1 MEPRETD
8 VVGIVGAGHL
18 GRAMARVALRAGRR
32 VVLANSRG
40 PDSLADL
47 VSELGDRVAAG
58 TVEAA
63 SEAGIVVI
71 AVPWP
76 RVPEAVRGLGWNGR
90 IVIDTTND
98 FDGTD
103 LNGTTSSE
111 FVASL
116 VPDARVVKAA
126 NTLRADVLAADPREA
141 GGQRVMF
148 VSGDDADAR
157 SQVVRL
163 FADAGFSAIDLGDL
177 ATGGL
182 LQQVGGP
189 LAGANLIRLP
199 AAS

>member
-1 MEPRETD
+1 
-8 VVGIVGAGHL
+8 V
-18 GRAMARVALRAGRR
+18 
-32 VVLANSRG
+32 
-40 PDSLADL
+40 
-47 VSELGDRVAAG
+47 VSELGDRVTAG
-58 TVEAA
+58 TVEDA
-63 SEAGIVVI
+63 SASRIVVI

-76 RVPEAVRGLGWNGR
+76 RVPEAVRGIEWNGR

-103 LNGTTSSE
+103 LDGTTSSE
-111 FVASL
+111 LVASL
-116 VPDARVVKAA
+116 VPNARVVKSA
-126 NTLRADVLAADPREA
+126 NTLGADVLAADPREA

-157 SQVVRL
+157 SQVATL
-163 FADAGFSAIDLGDL
+163 FRDAGFSAIDLGGL
-177 ATGGL
+177 ATGGV